1 MEKTP
6 ATIVDIKFNKEI
18 KGLGREGKLDSVKNA
33 LIAPNQKFITAVN
46 VKEIEDLIVTIVYE
60 DMNNQ
65 TTEQSFNLNLG
76 FTSDLLYKT
85 SDDSRLTN
93 DMNALRN
100 VLHQLTKRGI

>member
-1 MEKTP
+1 
-6 ATIVDIKFNKEI
+6 
-18 KGLGREGKLDSVKNA
+18 
-33 LIAPNQKFITAVN
+33 
-46 VKEIEDLIVTIVYE
+46 
-60 DMNNQ
+60 MNNQ

-100 VLHQLTKRGI
+100 VLQQHTERGL